1 MSNNRKWVTTPALN
15 KAQLVSLVGDIDKA
29 VEDGRVHSW
38 SDVAR
43 VYMDEPLV
51 RVLPDRA
58 EGSNPFTKPIFEVS
72 GYIRTVSAHNIV
84 PDEDGRDVHG
94 FIALPERVSRTKVLL
109 EPSEADLARLVLLGL
124 YDADFDARLLAMS
137 EQHGYQGVEL
147 HIPMNIYSYEGPNGL
162 LVYTE
167 PEPEGS
173 YTIAL
178 SSIDGTRGFEPYF
191 IPFDNVEPVFDGVE
205 GFVGV
210 SRTKA
215 YPEPGFLDLYEDLY
229 FEEIVETREPSVIE
243 RVSETMENI
252 EALIGQSVVS
262 FKERFAEISAS
273 VVDSYEDSDDFEY
286 EDDYEIEEEV
296 DMDPEVETE
305 EVVVETKE
313 PEVVSEVSKE
323 ATTLLENVGAPLV
336 AKSDPKEEKRFN
348 EFESRFQKMRK
359 PEFMQDEAEDNGPEL

>member
-84 PDEDGRDVHG
+84 PDEDGCEVHG

-124 YDADFDARLLAMS
+124 YDADFDGRLLSMG

-229 FEEIVETREPSVIE
+229 FEEVLETREPSVIE

-252 EALIGQSVVS
+252 EALIGQSVAS
-262 FKERFAEISAS
+262 FKERVSELNVS
-273 VVDSYEDSDDFEY
+273 VEDVYEDTDDFEY
-286 EDDYEIEEEV
+286 EDGYEEEV
-296 DMDPEVETE
+296 DMDSEVEPEVE
-305 EVVVETKE
+305 EVVPEKE

>member
-72 GYIRTVSAHNIV
+72 GYVRTVSAHNIV
-84 PDEDGRDVHG
+84 PDEDGREVHG

-167 PEPEGS
+167 SEPEGS

-191 IPFDNVEPVFDGVE
+191 IPFDNVEAVFDGVE

-210 SRTKA
+210 SRRKA
-215 YPEPGFLDLYEDLY
+215 LAEPGFLELYEDLY
-229 FEEIVETREPSVIE
+229 FEEIIETREPSVIE

-252 EALIGQSVVS
+252 EALIGQSVAS
-262 FKERFAEISAS
+262 FKERVSELNVS
-273 VVDSYEDSDDFEY
+273 VEDVYEDTDDFEY
-286 EDDYEIEEEV
+286 EDGYEEEV

-305 EVVVETKE
+305 VEEVVPKEE
-313 PEVVSEVSKE
+313 PEVVSEVSGQVN
-323 ATTLLENVGAPLV
+323 TLLENVGAPLV

-359 PEFMQDEAEDNGPEL
+359 PEYMQEEDNGPEL